1 MEMDPLQH
9 EEANIEP
16 RFFEYFSFSLFS
28 LRTRICYNF
37 SSSKFSTL
45 VLGGIR
51 PLDGL
56 NPPPMDPL
64 FPFLVPPFMKKK
76 IHFYP
81 FDMQL
86 LYVI

>member
-16 RFFEYFSFSLFS
+16 RFFEYFSFSPLF
-28 LRTRICYNF
+28 LLRICYNF

-45 VLGGIR
+45 VWGGSGSLMDL
-51 PLDGL
+51 PLPHG
-56 NPPPMDPL
+56 PL
-64 FPFLVPPFMKKK
+64 VSFFGPSFYEKK